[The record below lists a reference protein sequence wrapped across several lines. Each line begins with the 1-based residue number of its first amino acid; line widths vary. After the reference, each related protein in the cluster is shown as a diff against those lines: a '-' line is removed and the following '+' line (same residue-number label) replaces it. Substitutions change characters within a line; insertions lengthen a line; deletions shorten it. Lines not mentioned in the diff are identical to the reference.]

1 MQEFKI
7 HIKDRIGELARVAEA
22 LARNGVNIRA
32 IAGERNFVRVV
43 TDDVNTTRRALDE
56 ERFKYEL
63 EEVVVVSLIDRPGE
77 LAKVARKL
85 TDAEININSVYILG
99 KKDGKTDV
107 ALVVDNVSEAVKVL
121 GI

>member
-7 HIKDRIGELARVAEA
+7 HIKDRIGELARVTEA

-43 TDDVNTTRRALDE
+43 TDDINTTRRALDE
-56 ERFKYEL
+56 ERLKYDL

-107 ALVVDNVSEAVKVL
+107 ALVVDSVSEAVKVL

>member
-56 ERFKYEL
+56 ERLKYDL

-85 TDAEININSVYILG
+85 TDAEIGINSVYILG

-107 ALVVDNVSEAVKVL
+107 ALVVDSVPEAVKVL

>member
-56 ERFKYEL
+56 ERLKYDL
-63 EEVVVVSLIDRPGE
+63 EEVVVV
-77 LAKVARKL
+77 
-85 TDAEININSVYILG
+85 
-99 KKDGKTDV
+99 
-107 ALVVDNVSEAVKVL
+107 
-121 GI
+121 

>member
-43 TDDVNTTRRALDE
+43 TDDVNTTKRALDE
-56 ERFKYEL
+56 ERLKYDL

-85 TDAEININSVYILG
+85 TDAEIGINSVYILG

-107 ALVVDNVSEAVKVL
+107 ALVVDSVSEAVKVL

>member
-1 MQEFKI
+1 M
-7 HIKDRIGELARVAEA
+7 ARVAEA

-43 TDDVNTTRRALDE
+43 TDDINTTRRALDE
-56 ERFKYEL
+56 ERLKYDL

-107 ALVVDNVSEAVKVL
+107 ALVVDKISEAVKVL

>member
-22 LARNGVNIRA
+22 LARNGVNIKA

-43 TDDVNTTRRALDE
+43 TDDVNTTKRALDE
-56 ERFKYEL
+56 ERLKYDL

-85 TDAEININSVYILG
+85 TDAEIGINSVYILG

-107 ALVVDNVSEAVKVL
+107 ALVVDSVSEAVKVL